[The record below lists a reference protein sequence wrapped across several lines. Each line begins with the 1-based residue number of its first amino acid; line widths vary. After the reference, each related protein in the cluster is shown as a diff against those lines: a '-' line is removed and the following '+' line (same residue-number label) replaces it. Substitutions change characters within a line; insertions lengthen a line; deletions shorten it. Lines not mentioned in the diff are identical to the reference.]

1 MVITG
6 AISDPRSG
14 EKVARP
20 TFQRLCEQAGATAA
34 SSVSANTDLLI
45 TGRTVDAAEAKALGL
60 VNDVSDDVIGLAMAW
75 ARDVA
80 DNCAPT
86 AVAVIKGQLLL
97 ADVQDLSQAVDSSL
111 AEMRAAFARDDLA
124 EAVMAKIAKRPPAF
138 APRSAP

>member
-1 MVITG
+1 MGITTS
-6 AISDPRSG
+6 APTDTVLYDVRDSVAVPSPTRRVRSHADPYS
-14 EKVARP
+14 AMRP
-20 TFQRLCEQAGATAA
+20 RRL
-34 SSVSANTDLLI
+34 
-45 TGRTVDAAEAKALGL
+45 
-60 VNDVSDDVIGLAMAW
+60 NDVSDDVIGLAMAW

>member
-1 MVITG
+1 M
-6 AISDPRSG
+6 
-14 EKVARP
+14 
-20 TFQRLCEQAGATAA
+20 
-34 SSVSANTDLLI
+34 
-45 TGRTVDAAEAKALGL
+45 DAAEAKALGL